1 MALIQKMEAPSGVE
15 LENGYHKISE
25 GTLKWIESKRRWY
38 LYYTVA
44 HYLDRTA
51 RKSGKEPLFY
61 SNYLMKMNG
70 VSYEDN
76 YSYRK
81 LLQTKGPALFKREKP
96 DERCASCD
104 KPLVDTRGIY

>member
-51 RKSGKEPLFY
+51 RKSGKEPLVY
-61 SNYLMKMNG
+61 SNYLMKMNLT
-70 VSYEDN
+70 DDA
-76 YSYRK
+76 
-81 LLQTKGPALFKREKP
+81 KGNPIAQAYAHLKTLE
-96 DERCASCD
+96 E
-104 KPLVDTRGIY
+104 